1 MSESPSMEQLQFDE
15 HGLIPLIVQDW
26 RDGTV
31 LMMAFMNEDA
41 LRQTLRTQRVHFWSR
56 SRQRLWKKG
65 ETSGHELIVKKLYVD
80 CDSDVL
86 LVKAEP
92 IGPTCHTGKRSCF
105 FTEMHDELS
114 GEQGETTEAWG
125 GIFDRLYEMALNR
138 KHHPQTGSYVSKLMQ
153 GGLDRIL
160 KKVIEESG
168 EVSLAAKNEDVHE
181 MVYEIADLWFH
192 TLVLLG
198 YVGISPQ
205 EVYRELGQR
214 FGKTGI
220 RSEKEERTGE

>member
-1 MSESPSMEQLQFDE
+1 MNEPPSIEQLQFDE
-15 HGLIPLIVQDW
+15 QELIPSVVQDW

-31 LMMAFMNEDA
+31 LMVAYMNQEA
-41 LRQTLRTQRVHFWSR
+41 LQQTVRTQRVHFWSR

-65 ETSGHELIVKKLYVD
+65 ETSGHELILKKLYVD
-80 CDSDVL
+80 CDRDVVL
-86 LVKAEP
+86 IKAEP

-105 FTEMHDELS
+105 FTEMQDAISWEP
-114 GEQGETTEAWG
+114 GETTEAWG
-125 GIFDRLYEMALNR
+125 GIFDRLFETAVNR
-138 KHHPQTGSYVSKLMQ
+138 KHNPQSGSYVSKLMQ

-168 EVSLAAKNEDVHE
+168 EVALAAKNQVSHE
-181 MVYEIADLWFH
+181 LVYEIADLWFH

-205 EVYRELGQR
+205 EIYRELGQR

-220 RSEKEERTGE
+220 RSQEEDPTGE